1 MNCDGRII
9 EPRDD
14 IRYLPSRAIPSGASR
29 RAAKL
34 GAEMF

>member
-1 MNCDGRII
+1 MNYDGRIV

-14 IRYLPSRAIPSGASR
+14 IRYLPSRAIPSRASR

-34 GAEMF
+34 RTEML

>member
-1 MNCDGRII
+1 MNRDGRII

-14 IRYLPSRAIPSGASR
+14 IRYLPSRAIPSRASR

-34 GAEMF
+34 RAEVF